1 MSSLMICCVIRQ
13 PDDLLCHEQP
23 DDLLCHEQ
31 PDDLLCHEQPD
42 DLLCHEQPDD
52 LLCHEQPDDLL
63 CHEQPDDLLCFLLQM
78 LVLPRLA
85 RVRWRLH
92 SKCVPRRQ
100 LTCVVQCVYHHSTT
114 SQVTAPAETVDHG
127 ASPPSNSGDNTP

>member
-85 RVRWRLH
+85 RV
-92 SKCVPRRQ
+92 
-100 LTCVVQCVYHHSTT
+100 